1 MEQAS
6 SSIPPASRVALVTGA
21 GRGIGR
27 AIAVTLA
34 QEGYAVALV
43 ARSESGLSE
52 TASLCA
58 AFSVPTLV
66 LPTDIADKAAVD
78 RAIDRCVSELGALH
92 VLVNNAGIFDWA
104 DAVEADLGVWDSL
117 IDVNLRGTMYATRL
131 ALPHILAQGD
141 KGAVLFIASL
151 AGKRTFPHNAA
162 YVATKHAVVG
172 FAGSVFQE
180 VRDHGVKVCAICPG
194 LTNAGAARTIPVD
207 GPSAFERFIQAED
220 VAETV
225 RFVLTFP
232 GTACP
237 TEILLE
243 PQRDPWAPTG

>member
-1 MEQAS
+1 MVQVSPLPLAG
-6 SSIPPASRVALVTGA
+6 RVALVTGA

-34 QEGYAVALV
+34 REGCAVALL
-43 ARSESGLSE
+43 ARREQELAE

-58 AFSVPTLV
+58 AFTVPTLV
-66 LPTDIADKAAVD
+66 LPTDISDKAAIGSAVEH
-78 RAIDRCVSELGALH
+78 CVSELGALH
-92 VLVNNAGIFDWA
+92 ILINNAGIFDWA
-104 DAVEADLGVWDSL
+104 DAAEADLGVWDAL

-131 ALPHILAQGD
+131 ALPYILVQKE

-180 VRDHGVKVCAICPG
+180 VRDHGVKVSAICPG
-194 LTNAGAARTIPVD
+194 LTNAGAARTIPVED
-207 GPSAFERFIQAED
+207 PAAFAHFIQAED
-220 VAETV
+220 VAQTV

-232 GTACP
+232 GTGCP
-237 TEILLE
+237 TEIMLE
-243 PQRDPWAPTG
+243 PQRDPWSPGG